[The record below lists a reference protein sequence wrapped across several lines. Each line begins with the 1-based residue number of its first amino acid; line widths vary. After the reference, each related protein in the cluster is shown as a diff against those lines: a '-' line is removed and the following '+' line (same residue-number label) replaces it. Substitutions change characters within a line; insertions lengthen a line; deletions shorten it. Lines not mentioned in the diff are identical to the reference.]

1 MTALSRTFVDSIS
14 CGLKRTKV
22 DRLSMSPITSVLAG
36 DVQTPVV
43 KLNQQKWIRCQC
55 DILCLE
61 YEKNVIF
68 LLAS

>member
-1 MTALSRTFVDSIS
+1 MIYIYIYWLMTALSRTFVDSIS

-55 DILCLE
+55 DIFMSR
-61 YEKNVIF
+61 I
-68 LLAS
+68 